1 MDSESHPKG
10 FYFHVY
16 KSTLQTLTGMYRDLT
31 GIRMDR
37 DNFVTVFDCL
47 PAIHVVHDDK
57 LTGIICY
64 NNNSKKM

>member
-1 MDSESHPKG
+1 MSLMLSKCYPLDFRQILKT
-10 FYFHVY
+10 
-16 KSTLQTLTGMYRDLT
+16 TLQTLTGMYRDLT

-64 NNNSKKM
+64 NNKQ